1 MKRHTLAQQD
11 VARSAAPPYQVI
23 LPNAA
28 DPQGIGVVQSYNVAQ
43 YAPMSRDLLDAKINQ
58 YPSATNFVLLRTA
71 PLTDDQRKARR
82 RGSGHFQE
90 ERHVTGKTGYLKVL
104 VALTPNIALMIRTPR
119 VWDKSQACNA
129 QLGSCYQKRNLPSI
143 VRS

>member
-11 VARSAAPPYQVI
+11 VARSAASPYQVI
-23 LPNAA
+23 LPNTA

-71 PLTDDQRKARR
+71 PLTDDQRKL
-82 RGSGHFQE
+82 E
-90 ERHVTGKTGYLKVL
+90 DEV
-104 VALTPNIALMIRTPR
+104 
-119 VWDKSQACNA
+119 QAIFKKNGMSLEKPA
-129 QLGSCYQKRNLPSI
+129 S
-143 VRS
+143 